1 MAFDFAWD
9 FRNTLPFV
17 TDPLFATFAQ
27 NPGAE
32 PFPHVYTNGNGL
44 TVTAGYV
51 LGTGDF
57 GDADRSN
64 TVDPRIAGVYFNN
77 NSSGSSL
84 FKIDLASGSAPGP
97 GIYTI
102 DLAFGDALNATSPS
116 FTILDT
122 AAIVID
128 GRNGG
133 PGFSLA
139 PGHFIDATLSDV
151 AGAATWNGVTVTKSF
166 STPIVNISMNPDAL
180 PSGITLIAHFRLTL
194 VPPTPPISPTGGG
207 GSWNWWEELP
217 RRIPRV
223 PRLSKWVYL
232 NRDLEYAAEKPVYDP
247 REWSIRE
254 L

>member
-1 MAFDFAWD
+1 MSVIFPRRLFPKEISGGELDEALCRVWVVLACVQALPMAFDFAWD

-84 FKIDLASGSAPGP
+84 FKIDLAS
-97 GIYTI
+97 
-102 DLAFGDALNATSPS
+102 
-116 FTILDT
+116 
-122 AAIVID
+122 
-128 GRNGG
+128 
-133 PGFSLA
+133 
-139 PGHFIDATLSDV
+139 
-151 AGAATWNGVTVTKSF
+151 
-166 STPIVNISMNPDAL
+166 
-180 PSGITLIAHFRLTL
+180 
-194 VPPTPPISPTGGG
+194 
-207 GSWNWWEELP
+207 
-217 RRIPRV
+217 
-223 PRLSKWVYL
+223 
-232 NRDLEYAAEKPVYDP
+232 
-247 REWSIRE
+247 
-254 L
+254 